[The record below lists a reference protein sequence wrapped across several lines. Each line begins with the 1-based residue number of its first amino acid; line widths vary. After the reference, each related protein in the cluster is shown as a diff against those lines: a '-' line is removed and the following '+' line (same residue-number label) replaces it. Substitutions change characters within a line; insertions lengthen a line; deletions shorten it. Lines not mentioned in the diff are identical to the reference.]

1 MYTNKDIKALKNEII
16 ELKKIN
22 KKVVSNLVLVVT
34 NFEIIN
40 DRLVKV
46 ESNTDVH
53 KLAEQLAFY
62 QSKNSLKGGY

>member
-40 DRLVKV
+40 DRLDAL
-46 ESNTDVH
+46 EN
-53 KLAEQLAFY
+53 KLKEY
-62 QSKNSLKGGY
+62 Q